1 MTYRSFG
8 STGLRVSPLGVGLA
22 EMGYGLRLDQSGQAS
37 WILNRALDRGVN
49 LIDTAACYGIG
60 EELVGFSIAHRRS
73 EYVLSTKCGHV
84 AAGYQGEPW
93 TAATI
98 TDSIDRSL
106 RRMKTDHIDILHLHG
121 CPITVIERGEALEA
135 MRRARD
141 QGKVRFIGYSGD
153 NEAAAFAVE
162 SGHFEVL
169 QTSFNLVDQR
179 ARTLLLPEATARGM
193 GVIAKRP
200 IANAVWG
207 ADSTPGPYA
216 DSYFARAMAMLADGP
231 LAAGNGHGDFFA
243 AGAADGSRASIVTA
257 LGYTLSFR
265 GVGTAIVG
273 TADSDHMTENIRLL
287 EAALRLSPQIVGELN
302 RRFDRIGAEW
312 EQLS

>member
-1 MTYRSFG
+1 MYRSFG

-22 EMGYGLRLDQSGQAS
+22 EMGYGLRLDQSAQAS

-49 LIDTAACYGIG
+49 FIDTAACYGIG
-60 EELVGFSIAHRRS
+60 EELVGFSVAHRRS
-73 EYVLSTKCGHV
+73 EYILSTKCGHV
-84 AAGYQGEPW
+84 AGGYQGEPW
-93 TAATI
+93 TATTI
-98 TDSIDRSL
+98 SSSIERSL
-106 RRMKTDHIDILHLHG
+106 RRMKTDHIDIVHLHG
-121 CPITVIERGEALEA
+121 CPIKVMERGDALESLH
-135 MRRARD
+135 RARE
-141 QGKVRFIGYSGD
+141 QGKVRFLGYSGD
-153 NEAAAFAVE
+153 NDAAAYAVE

-179 ARTLLLPEATARGM
+179 ARTLLLPEAAARGM

-207 ADSTPGPYA
+207 VDSTPGPYA
-216 DSYFARAMAMLADGP
+216 DTYFARANAMIEAGPLVDGADGVP
-231 LAAGNGHGDFFA
+231 AP
-243 AGAADGSRASIVTA
+243 IVIA

-273 TADSDHMTENIRLL
+273 TADPDHMAENIDLV
-287 EAALRLSPQIVGELN
+287 EQALNLSPQIVGELN
-302 RRFDRIGAEW
+302 RRFERLGADW